1 MVLQLQELEAKVD
14 KVEMAF
20 SSSSCVSN
28 SCRCGEHPSG
38 AGALKRYAP
47 ALRPALRIYWTLNAD
62 D

>member
-28 SCRCGEHPSG
+28 SC
-38 AGALKRYAP
+38 
-47 ALRPALRIYWTLNAD
+47 
-62 D
+62 